1 MGVLWGSFLP
11 LFLLVSLITFSSASV
26 ADIVVVVNENNPVVE
41 LNENQVKQLFLGR
54 MRNFPG
60 VKSDVEIVELEPS
73 APIFNAFYQHIIQR
87 DAAWIKRYRARYY
100 FSGQGRLPVTLKTE
114 SDIIAYT
121 KLHRGVAAYIQLEA
135 SEPIPSGLKEV
146 HRIST
151 YTSE

>member
-1 MGVLWGSFLP
+1 MSELILP
-11 LFLLVSLITFSSASV
+11 LSLLVWLITLSSTSL
-26 ADIVVVVNENNPVVE
+26 ADIVVVVNENNPVAE
-41 LNENQVKQLFLGR
+41 LSENQVKQLFLGR

-60 VKSDVEIVELEPS
+60 VKADVEIVELEPS
-73 APIFNAFYQHIIQR
+73 APIFNAFYQYIIQR
-87 DAAWIKRYRARYY
+87 DATWIKRYRARYY

-114 SDIIAYT
+114 NDVIEYA
-121 KLHRGVAAYIQLEA
+121 KMHRGVAAYIQLEA